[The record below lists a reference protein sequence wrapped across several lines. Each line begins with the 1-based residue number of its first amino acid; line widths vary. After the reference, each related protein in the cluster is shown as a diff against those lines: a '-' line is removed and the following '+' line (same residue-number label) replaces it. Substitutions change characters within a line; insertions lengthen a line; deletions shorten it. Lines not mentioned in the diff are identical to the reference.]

1 MKKILLL
8 LLLIAG
14 GVSTASA
21 TDLYVG
27 ACTKQGS
34 NSESSW
40 EIKGKMTDNGDG
52 TYTYI
57 ATLPT
62 FDYNSSTDNA
72 DLFIFTI
79 FKQNSISW
87 ADDAI
92 YCTTSNRP
100 WVDNSTYQFTMQAK
114 NVQDYQIVYPVY
126 TPDSW
131 GGHNNARAIKI
142 DFNTS
147 TLNLTVKRL
156 IVVASGYNGWSTTTH
171 YLEETSNGSKIYAGN
186 VPLEDTSTDYSDGF
200 QFVYIDHSQQVYGS
214 KKVDNGNWIAAS
226 QENFEVSA
234 DGIYY
239 LYADF
244 TDWHWTDPVLQNV
257 SASVGTYGMATLCS
271 EYALDFTDLAEAS
284 VKAYA
289 ITDNDK
295 ATGTLTK
302 SQITGRVPAGTGL
315 YIEGTA
321 NASINVPTTICT
333 DDLDVDNMLKGVT
346 SNTDISQT
354 ESTYTNY
361 ILTVNKAVGGDA
373 DTPKF
378 FKVNDAGNT
387 VPAGKAYLQ
396 IPTASA
402 AREFFW
408 FDSEAT
414 AVNAVKQEQKFD
426 GKVFNLAGQ
435 RIANPTKGLYIVNGK
450 KVIK

>member
-1 MKKILLL
+1 MKKLLL
-8 LLLIAG
+8 LFLLIAG

-40 EIKGKMTDNGDG
+40 EIKGKMTDNGNG

-62 FDYNSSTDNA
+62 FDYNSSSDKA

-87 ADDAI
+87 DDDKI

-100 WVDNSTYQFTMQAK
+100 WVDNSTYQFTMQAQ

-126 TPDSW
+126 TPNSW

-156 IVVASGYNGWSTTTH
+156 IAVASGYNGWSTTTD
-171 YLEETSNGSKIYAGN
+171 YLEETSNGSKIYAGY
-186 VPLEDTSTDYSDGF
+186 VPLEDTSANYDDGF
-200 QFVYIDHSQQVYGS
+200 QFIYIDHSQQVYGS
-214 KKVDNGNWIAAS
+214 KNVDNGTWIAA
-226 QENFEVSA
+226 NKANYEVSA

-244 TDWHWTDPVLQNV
+244 TDWHWTDPVLQTV

-271 EYALDFTDLAEAS
+271 EYALDFTGLDEES

-289 ITDNDK
+289 ITGNDK
-295 ATGTLTK
+295 TTGALYKT
-302 SQITGRVPAGTGL
+302 QVTGQVPAGTGL

-321 NASINVPTTICT
+321 NASINVPTTICET
-333 DDLDVDNMLKGVT
+333 PLASNMLKGVLVDT
-346 SNTDISQT
+346 PITQT
-354 ESTYTNY
+354 EDDGDTTNY
-361 ILTVNKAVGGDA
+361 ILTINKQGGNV

-378 FKVNDAGNT
+378 FKVNSLGNT
-387 VPAGKAYLQ
+387 VSAYKAYLQ
-396 IPTASA
+396 IPTELA
-402 AREFFW
+402 ARDFFW
-408 FDSEAT
+408 FDEDAT
-414 AVNAVKQEQKFD
+414 AIESLTKAHSENVVYDLQGRRVAQ
-426 GKVFNLAGQ
+426 
-435 RIANPTKGLYIVNGK
+435 PTKGLYIVNGK
-450 KVIK
+450 KVIR